1 MKVYVVV
8 IAIVGWLGAF
18 SQESSKKDLTI
29 DGEIVIARITD
40 DDTLYIADLDYVSI
54 TSKRLF
60 ENREEYML
68 YLRYRRYANKVYPYA
83 VEAIRIFRELDQV
96 TKDMK
101 KRHRNRHIRDLNNE
115 LKEKFGDPLKDL
127 SKTQGIILVHM
138 IEKELD
144 TPLYFLIK
152 DLRSGITARY
162 WNTLGSLFG
171 YKLREGYIRAE
182 DPILDMVLD
191 DFDISQPIK

>member
-40 DDTLYIADLDYVSI
+40 DDTIYIADLDYVSI

>member
-40 DDTLYIADLDYVSI
+40 DDTIYIADLDYVSI

-60 ENREEYML
+60 ENREEYLL